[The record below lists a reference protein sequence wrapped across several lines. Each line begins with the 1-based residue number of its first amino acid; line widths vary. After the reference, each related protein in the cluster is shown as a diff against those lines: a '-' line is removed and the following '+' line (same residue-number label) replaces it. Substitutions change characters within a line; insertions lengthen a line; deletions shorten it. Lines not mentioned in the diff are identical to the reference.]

1 MAQGLVGWLVGCLL
15 VGSVLDWL
23 GTKLKSLVFGFF
35 LDWVLPKRS
44 QPVGS
49 WKGKMLEPI
58 NFDVET
64 ILGYVLGTCMR
75 CHKRKLIYTVPSDD
89 KIT

>member
-1 MAQGLVGWLVGCLL
+1 M
-15 VGSVLDWL
+15 DWL
-23 GTKLKSLVFGFF
+23 GTKLKSLAFGFF
-35 LDWVLPKRS
+35 GTGCCPKR

-49 WKGKMLEPI
+49 WKGKMLGPI
-58 NFDVET
+58 NFDVKT

-89 KIT
+89 KNT